1 MTAENSKEA
10 YDIGL
15 DAYTYFYPLVTMD
28 LTRRQT
34 TNVEAGKFPG
44 RGPMN
49 VFNHIRA
56 YPTADFRAVVRPNFD
71 TLYSSAWLDLTN
83 GPVIV
88 SAADT
93 NGRYYMLPMLDMWTD
108 VFASPGKR
116 TTGTGAG
123 QFAVVP
129 PGWSGQLPEGVERID
144 SPTPYVWL
152 IGRTQTNGPNDYEAV
167 HKVQDGYTVT
177 PLSQWGKQLQPAQAK
192 IDPSVDMNTEPL
204 KQVNSMPG
212 LDFFRYSAEL
222 LKVNPPHITDQPILA
237 RMRRI
242 GIEAGKSFEPGRLA
256 PEVQNALQQAATDG
270 LKRMRENLPK
280 MGEHANGWEVNRAF
294 MGVYGSYYLQRAI
307 VAMVGLGANLPEDAI
322 YPINLADADGKP
334 MNGDNNYV
342 LHFNKQ
348 DLPPVDAFWSVTMY
362 DQEGFQAANS
372 INRFAISSWMPL
384 KYNADGS
391 LDLYIQHENPGPE
404 KEVNWL
410 PAPNGPLGITMR
422 LYAPKA
428 QALEGTWQP
437 PPIRRVEAGATAH
450 AR

>member
-1 MTAENSKEA
+1 
-10 YDIGL
+10 
-15 DAYTYFYPLVTMD
+15 
-28 LTRRQT
+28 
-34 TNVEAGKFPG
+34 
-44 RGPMN
+44 
-49 VFNHIRA
+49 
-56 YPTADFRAVVRPNFD
+56 
-71 TLYSSAWLDLTN
+71 
-83 GPVIV
+83 
-88 SAADT
+88 
-93 NGRYYMLPMLDMWTD
+93 
-108 VFASPGKR
+108 
-116 TTGTGAG
+116 
-123 QFAVVP
+123 
-129 PGWSGQLPEGVERID
+129 
-144 SPTPYVWL
+144 VWI

-167 HKVQDGYTVT
+167 HKVQDGYTLT
-177 PLSQWGKQLQPAQAK
+177 PLAQWGKQPQPVKAR
-192 IDPSVDMNTEPL
+192 IDPSVDMKTEPL

-212 LDFFRYSAEL
+212 LDFFRYAVEL

-237 RMRRI
+237 RLRRI

-256 PEVQNALQQAATDG
+256 PEVQDALQRAATDG
-270 LKRMRENLPK
+270 LKRMRENLPN
-280 MGEHANGWEVNRAF
+280 MGEHANGWEVNRVF
-294 MGVYGSYYLQRAI
+294 MGVYGTYYLQRAI
-307 VAMVGLGANLPEDAI
+307 VAMAGLGANLPEDAI

-372 INRFAISSWMPL
+372 INRFAVSSWMPL

-410 PAPNGPLGITMR
+410 PAPKGPLGITMR

-437 PPIRRVEAGATAH
+437 PPIWRAEAGATAQ
-450 AR
+450 A